1 MHALRLLFLML
12 AMSMTTAALAE
23 TFDGSVPLECT
34 ATGGHD
40 CLPGKEQCEQLRP
53 EGDQKPVLGID
64 VANKTIRSPYRTA
77 LLPIQHTTTNRESLV
92 LQGTDLQ
99 FAWSA
104 LINRTTGAMTIA
116 IGDRKGAYVVFAQC
130 RAAPATDARPGAG
143 KPPGATR

>member
-1 MHALRLLFLML
+1 MRALRLFVLTL

-40 CLPGKEQCEQLRP
+40 CLPGKEQCEPLRP
-53 EGDQKPVLGID
+53 EGGQKPVLGVD

-77 LLPIQHTTTNRESLV
+77 LLPIHHTTNNRESLV

-104 LINRTTGAMTIA
+104 LINRTSGAMTIA

-130 RAAPATDARPGAG
+130 TAAPATGARPGAG
-143 KPPGATR
+143 KPPGTAK